1 MRLLATATIL
11 IATLA
16 VTPAFAQ
23 AGLGM
28 SDPVNRDNG
37 ALSRLSPTHRYWESC
52 LTDAGEAAV
61 RSCGRVIGARVSRM
75 HTATAHYFRSIA
87 LQSLGEDER
96 ALRDLRRAYFTFGDL
111 VFENENNAVARYGRG
126 LSLQRMGHE
135 QEAEQEM
142 SRAIENSDGEA
153 SHFFEISGR

>member
-1 MRLLATATIL
+1 MRLPAAAAAIA
-11 IATLA
+11 ATLA

-23 AGLGM
+23 AGHGM
-28 SDPVNRDNG
+28 SDPPTRG
-37 ALSRLSPTHRYWESC
+37 AGELSQLSPTHRYWQAC
-52 LTDAGEAAV
+52 LGHDPEVVV
-61 RSCGRVIGARVSRM
+61 RACGRVIGARVSRM
-75 HTATAHYFRSIA
+75 HTAAAHYFRSIA

-126 LSLQRMGHE
+126 LSLQRMGHQ

-142 SRAIENSDGEA
+142 ARAIANSEGQA
-153 SHFFEISGR
+153 SHFFEING